1 MRQMMKKDVPFTWGV
16 QHEQIFNEL
25 KHAIAARQV
34 LSRFDCS
41 DAVETVL
48 TTDASKYGL
57 GAVLTQISDGQERII
72 VFISRTLSDTENKYS
87 VIEKEMLA
95 CFWATKRL
103 RTFLWGRHFNL
114 RTDHKPL
121 VNVLTTKGSASERTS
136 HRINKWSARML
147 EYNFNVTY
155 VQGVNNVM
163 ADCLSRLPVAA
174 QPDEYSHDSTNDE
187 CIARI
192 ESTRG
197 AISVNEMQ
205 LATRYMTSKWPARKT
220 LSAILQALYDVSDEL
235 LHRGDRIVIPETLQS
250 RVMQLAHEGHF
261 GMTLVK

>member
-1 MRQMMKKDVPFTWGV
+1 
-16 QHEQIFNEL
+16 
-25 KHAIAARQV
+25 
-34 LSRFDCS
+34 
-41 DAVETVL
+41 
-48 TTDASKYGL
+48 
-57 GAVLTQISDGQERII
+57 
-72 VFISRTLSDTENKYS
+72 
-87 VIEKEMLA
+87 MLA

-174 QPDEYSHDSTNDE
+174 QPDEYSHDSKNDE

-192 ESTRG
+192 DESTPG
-197 AISVNEMQ
+197 ANSVNELKTATRDDGDMQ
-205 LATRYMTSKWPARKT
+205 LAARYMTSKWPARKT

-235 LHRGDRIVIPETLQS
+235 SINDELLHRGDLIVIPETITCDTTGARRTFRHDAREETTTS
-250 RVMQLAHEGHF
+250 
-261 GMTLVK
+261 TLLVASYGPTRGRRNSELPALRNK